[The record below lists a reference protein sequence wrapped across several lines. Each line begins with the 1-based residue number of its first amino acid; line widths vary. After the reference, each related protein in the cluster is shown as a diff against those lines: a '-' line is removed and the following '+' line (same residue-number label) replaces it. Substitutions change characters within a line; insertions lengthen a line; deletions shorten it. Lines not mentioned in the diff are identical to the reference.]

1 MPIVPGGEKAILTG
15 RDEFFSV
22 RHERH
27 GGSDELFPGCHG
39 PPSQEAAF
47 AAGPRLPAAQA
58 TEARNRAPQGRF
70 GRIKRRPVGAVNG
83 GFPQPQGNV
92 LDG

>member
-1 MPIVPGGEKAILTG
+1 MIAQGGEKAILTG

-22 RHERH
+22 RHECH

-39 PPSQEAAF
+39 SPSQEAAF

-58 TEARNRAPQGRF
+58 TEARNRAPQGRSR
-70 GRIKRRPVGAVNG
+70 RIKRRPIGALNG
-83 GFPQPQGNV
+83 GFPQPQDSI